1 MSDFKKLLGKKIQAI
16 RKSKGLTQEKLA
28 EIIDIETPSLSYL
41 ETGKYAPSVET
52 LQKLCDAL
60 NVEPWEFYYFSEL
73 SDEDK
78 KNELKKAL
86 DENPKLIK
94 TLYNFYKLLCITTV
108 FFCIN
113 RFCLYP
119 IQGRSRK

>member
-1 MSDFKKLLGKKIQAI
+1 MSDFKKLLGKKIQSI
-16 RKSKGLTQEKLA
+16 RKAKGLTQERLT
-28 EIIDIETPSLSYL
+28 ELIDIETPSLSYL

-52 LQKLCDAL
+52 LQKLSKVL
-60 NVEPWEFYYFSEL
+60 NVKPWEFYFFTEL

-94 TLYNFYKLLCITTV
+94 MLYNFYKS
-108 FFCIN
+108 IN
-113 RFCLYP
+113 C
-119 IQGRSRK
+119 

>member
-1 MSDFKKLLGKKIQAI
+1 MSDFKKLLGKKIQSI
-16 RKSKGLTQEKLA
+16 RKAKGLTQERLA
-28 EIIDIETPSLSYL
+28 ELIDIETPSLSYL

-52 LQKLCDAL
+52 LQKLSKVL
-60 NVEPWEFYYFSEL
+60 NVKPWEFYFFTEL

-94 TLYNFYKLLCITTV
+94 MLYNFYKS
-108 FFCIN
+108 IN
-113 RFCLYP
+113 C
-119 IQGRSRK
+119 

>member
-1 MSDFKKLLGKKIQAI
+1 MSDFKKLLGKKIQSI
-16 RKSKGLTQEKLA
+16 RKAKGLTQERLA
-28 EIIDIETPSLSYL
+28 ELIDIETPSLSYL

-52 LQKLCDAL
+52 LQKLSKVL
-60 NVEPWEFYYFSEL
+60 NVKPWEFYFFTEL

-94 TLYNFYKLLCITTV
+94 MLYNCYKS
-108 FFCIN
+108 IN
-113 RFCLYP
+113 C
-119 IQGRSRK
+119 

>member
-1 MSDFKKLLGKKIQAI
+1 MSDFKKLLGKKIQSI
-16 RKSKGLTQEKLA
+16 RKAKGLTQEKLA
-28 EIIDIETPSLSYL
+28 ELIDIETPSLSYL

-52 LQKLCDAL
+52 LQKLSKVLD
-60 NVEPWEFYYFSEL
+60 VKPWEFYFFTDL

-94 TLYNFYKLLCITTV
+94 MLYNFYKP
-108 FFCIN
+108 IN
-113 RFCLYP
+113 C
-119 IQGRSRK
+119 

>member
-1 MSDFKKLLGKKIQAI
+1 MPDFKKLLGKKIQSI
-16 RKSKGLTQEKLA
+16 RKAKGLTQERLA
-28 EIIDIETPSLSYL
+28 ELIDIETPSLSYL

-52 LQKLCDAL
+52 LQKLSKVL
-60 NVEPWEFYYFSEL
+60 NVKPWEFYFFTEL

-94 TLYNFYKLLCITTV
+94 MLYNFYKS
-108 FFCIN
+108 IN
-113 RFCLYP
+113 C
-119 IQGRSRK
+119 

>member
-1 MSDFKKLLGKKIQAI
+1 MGKKIQSI
-16 RKSKGLTQEKLA
+16 RKAKGLTQERLA
-28 EIIDIETPSLSYL
+28 ELIDIETPSLSYL

-52 LQKLCDAL
+52 LQKLSKVL
-60 NVEPWEFYYFSEL
+60 NVKPWEFYFFTEL

-94 TLYNFYKLLCITTV
+94 MLYNFYKS
-108 FFCIN
+108 IN
-113 RFCLYP
+113 C
-119 IQGRSRK
+119 

>member
-1 MSDFKKLLGKKIQAI
+1 MSDFKKLLGKKIQSI
-16 RKSKGLTQEKLA
+16 RKAKGLTQEKLA
-28 EIIDIETPSLSYL
+28 ELIDIETPSLSYL

-52 LQKLCDAL
+52 LQKLSKVLD
-60 NVEPWEFYYFSEL
+60 VKPWEFYFFTDL

-94 TLYNFYKLLCITTV
+94 MLYNFYKS
-108 FFCIN
+108 IN
-113 RFCLYP
+113 C
-119 IQGRSRK
+119 

>member
-41 ETGKYAPSVET
+41 ETVKYAPSVET

-94 TLYNFYKLLCITTV
+94 TLYNFYKSV
-108 FFCIN
+108 N
-113 RFCLYP
+113 Y
-119 IQGRSRK
+119 

>member
-1 MSDFKKLLGKKIQAI
+1 MSDFKKLLGKKIQSI
-16 RKSKGLTQEKLA
+16 RKAKGLTQERLA
-28 EIIDIETPSLSYL
+28 ELIDIETLSLSYL

-52 LQKLCDAL
+52 LQKLSKVL
-60 NVEPWEFYYFSEL
+60 NVKPWEFYFFTEL

-94 TLYNFYKLLCITTV
+94 MLYNFYKS
-108 FFCIN
+108 IN
-113 RFCLYP
+113 C
-119 IQGRSRK
+119 

>member
-1 MSDFKKLLGKKIQAI
+1 MSDFKKLLGKKIQSI
-16 RKSKGLTQEKLA
+16 RKAKGLTQEKLA
-28 EIIDIETPSLSYL
+28 ELIDIETPSLSYL

-52 LQKLCDAL
+52 LQKLSKVLDVKPC
-60 NVEPWEFYYFSEL
+60 EFYFFTDL

-94 TLYNFYKLLCITTV
+94 MLYNFYKS
-108 FFCIN
+108 IN
-113 RFCLYP
+113 C
-119 IQGRSRK
+119 

>member
-1 MSDFKKLLGKKIQAI
+1 M
-16 RKSKGLTQEKLA
+16 A
-28 EIIDIETPSLSYL
+28 ELIDIETPSLSYL

-52 LQKLCDAL
+52 LQKLSKVL
-60 NVEPWEFYYFSEL
+60 NVKPWEFYFFTEL

-94 TLYNFYKLLCITTV
+94 MLYNFYKS
-108 FFCIN
+108 IN
-113 RFCLYP
+113 C
-119 IQGRSRK
+119 

>member
-1 MSDFKKLLGKKIQAI
+1 MSDFKKLLGKKIQSIKKA
-16 RKSKGLTQEKLA
+16 KGLTQERLA
-28 EIIDIETPSLSYL
+28 ELIDIETPSLSYL

-52 LQKLCDAL
+52 LQKLSKVL
-60 NVEPWEFYYFSEL
+60 NVKPWEFYFFTEL

-94 TLYNFYKLLCITTV
+94 MLYNFYKS
-108 FFCIN
+108 IN
-113 RFCLYP
+113 C
-119 IQGRSRK
+119 

>member
-1 MSDFKKLLGKKIQAI
+1 MSDFKKLLGKKIQSI
-16 RKSKGLTQEKLA
+16 RKAKGLTQERLA
-28 EIIDIETPSLSYL
+28 ELIDIETPSLSYL

-52 LQKLCDAL
+52 LQKLSKVL
-60 NVEPWEFYYFSEL
+60 NVKPWEFYFFTEL

-94 TLYNFYKLLCITTV
+94 KLYNFYKS
-108 FFCIN
+108 IN
-113 RFCLYP
+113 C
-119 IQGRSRK
+119 

>member
-1 MSDFKKLLGKKIQAI
+1 MSDFKKLLGKKIQSI
-16 RKSKGLTQEKLA
+16 RKAKGLTQEKLA
-28 EIIDIETPSLSYL
+28 ELIDIETPSLSYL

-52 LQKLCDAL
+52 LQKLSKVLD
-60 NVEPWEFYYFSEL
+60 VKPWEFYFFTDL

-94 TLYNFYKLLCITTV
+94 MLYNFYKSIKC
-108 FFCIN
+108 
-113 RFCLYP
+113 
-119 IQGRSRK
+119 